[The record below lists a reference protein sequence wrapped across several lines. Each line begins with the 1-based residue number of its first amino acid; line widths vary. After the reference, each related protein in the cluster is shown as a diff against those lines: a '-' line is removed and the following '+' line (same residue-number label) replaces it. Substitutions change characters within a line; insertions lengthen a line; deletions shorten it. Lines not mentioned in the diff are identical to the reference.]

1 MKRISANTIR
11 EMRDLRSQGF
21 SLREV
26 AAKLGVHFS
35 TVSKHVLPQESSE
48 ARTKCAGRPLLLARR
63 VRALLVRW
71 FEAGLTLTTTDAIN
85 QLQKVYGI
93 KASRQT
99 IARILK
105 CRGLKN
111 YARPLKPRLLP
122 KHKKDRRNFARIMRH
137 APESFWE
144 NVIFTDESKF
154 NLHGPD
160 GTKRGW
166 RRPGSQ
172 LLEHHVRKVV
182 KFGGGSI
189 MVWGAITYH
198 GVGRLVF
205 IHQKIDSQ
213 V

>member
-48 ARTKCAGRPLLLARR
+48 ALTKCAGRPLLLARR

-85 QLQKVYGI
+85 QLQKVHGI

-144 NVIFTDESKF
+144 NVVFTDESKF

-182 KFGGGSI
+182 EFGGAASWFGAPSRITGS
-189 MVWGAITYH
+189 GDLCLYT
-198 GVGRLVF
+198 R
-205 IHQKIDSQ
+205 K
-213 V
+213 